1 MGRPSIYSL
10 ELAAT
15 ICQRLAEK
23 ESLRA
28 ICRDPAMPSRAIV
41 MRWLRNNTHPEFVDH
56 YARGR
61 KCGLDAMADEILEIA
76 DQLLPPLRNGRIDRG
91 RVQQQRL
98 QIDARKWIMSKQV
111 AKKYGASTHE
121 RRLSLTVVTE
131 GSHPDD
137 SSSEASRERP
147 PCVIL

>member
-15 ICQRLAEK
+15 ICQRLADK
-23 ESLRA
+23 ESLRS

-41 MRWLRNNTHPEFVDH
+41 MRWLRHDTHPEFVDH

-61 KCGLDAMADEILEIA
+61 ECGLDAMADEMLEIA
-76 DQLLPPLRNGRIDRG
+76 DQPLPPLRNGRIDSG

-98 QIDARKWIMSKQV
+98 QIDVRKWIMSKQV
-111 AKKYGASTHE
+111 AKKYGATTHE
-121 RRLSLTVVTE
+121 RRLSLTVVE
-131 GSHPDD
+131 GPHPDD
-137 SSSEASRERP
+137 SPSEASRERP
-147 PCVIL
+147 P

>member
-1 MGRPSIYSL
+1 MARPSIYTSD
-10 ELAAT
+10 LAAT

-23 ESLRA
+23 ESLRS

-61 KCGLDAMADEILEIA
+61 ECGLDAMADEMLEIA
-76 DQLLPPLRNGRIDRG
+76 DQPLPPLRNGRIDRG

-98 QIDARKWIMSKQV
+98 QIDARKSIMSKQV

-137 SSSEASRERP
+137 SSSEASREGP